1 MKTFCKWAAVVAI
14 AATVC
19 AAFIIVAGEPEHDMP
34 MGKFLLG
41 KAAGVGLLVACHYV
55 FKALYYHGL
64 LPDAIYRLTEEA

>member
-34 MGKFLLG
+34 IGKVFLG
-41 KAAGVGLLVACHYV
+41 KAFGVGLLVGCHYV

-64 LPDAIYRLTEEA
+64 LPEAIYRLTEEA